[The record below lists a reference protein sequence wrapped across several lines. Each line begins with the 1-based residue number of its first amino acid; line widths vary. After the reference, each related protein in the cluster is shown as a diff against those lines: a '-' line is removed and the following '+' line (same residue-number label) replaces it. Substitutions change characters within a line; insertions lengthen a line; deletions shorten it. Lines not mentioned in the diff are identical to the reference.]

1 MEHEASQKHGME
13 THLIGS
19 SCKNLL
25 WLELIMGGP
34 QVSATIDKVEAFLKS
49 EFMSLTKLKKK
60 SCKSQHVSGGNHH
73 MQFHREGL
81 YLKTYMFFSLH
92 ETYCHEVLKFPSDS

>member
-25 WLELIMGGP
+25 WLELIMVCCFSHYRQGGG
-34 QVSATIDKVEAFLKS
+34 F
-49 EFMSLTKLKKK
+49 FKK
-60 SCKSQHVSGGNHH
+60 
-73 MQFHREGL
+73 
-81 YLKTYMFFSLH
+81 
-92 ETYCHEVLKFPSDS
+92 

>member
-34 QVSATIDKVEAFLKS
+34 QVSATIDKVEAF
-49 EFMSLTKLKKK
+49 
-60 SCKSQHVSGGNHH
+60 
-73 MQFHREGL
+73 
-81 YLKTYMFFSLH
+81 
-92 ETYCHEVLKFPSDS
+92 

>member
-60 SCKSQHVSGGNHH
+60 AVKVNMSLVEITICNSIGRDCILRLTCFFLCMKHIVMKS
-73 MQFHREGL
+73 
-81 YLKTYMFFSLH
+81 
-92 ETYCHEVLKFPSDS
+92 